1 MDQLSMFVHRGF
13 DKIFARRGSGNLV
26 SDKDK
31 AHNNRKHRPR
41 KRNRSGR
48 KRDICVNC
56 PAFARTNL
64 AGWAKQLCTKCARD
78 FGCSFPQKH
87 TKKDKVTQPSE
98 VGCVKKEVV
107 VLLKKKTKKRE
118 PEAEEDDA
126 RPSNVKVHPYIQ
138 LHEHYLIEKRERAR
152 CEAKKTKWK
161 RQALRKG
168 RACARLTAAVFKMND
183 ELMKTKQRPAAEIT
197 TNDEDPS
204 SNETGN
210 DGPVSDKVDDDD
222 FSMDKKLPKG
232 VRICKGPVPMP
243 RIPAREKCQ
252 GRKALASATH
262 QVVPLQRVRLWHLP
276 LQRTC
281 LSPSGCGKVFCKKC
295 YP

>member
-1 MDQLSMFVHRGF
+1 MEDVGDAFHF
-13 DKIFARRGSGNLV
+13 
-26 SDKDK
+26 KDE
-31 AHNNRKHRPR
+31 
-41 KRNRSGR
+41 
-48 KRDICVNC
+48 DIHYN
-56 PAFARTNL
+56 P
-64 AGWAKQLCTKCARD
+64 
-78 FGCSFPQKH
+78 
-87 TKKDKVTQPSE
+87 
-98 VGCVKKEVV
+98 VKKEPKV
-107 VLLKKKTKKRE
+107 TA
-118 PEAEEDDA
+118 EATLTNGADEGAAVCSIPNRSKDHDA

-138 LHEHYLIEKRERAR
+138 LHLAFLAEKRGRAR

-197 TNDEDPS
+197 TNDEDSS

-222 FSMDKKLPKG
+222 FSMDKKWPKG

-252 GRKALASATH
+252 GRKTLASAT
-262 QVVPLQRVRLWHLP
+262 QRKR
-276 LQRTC
+276 QRTC
-281 LSPSGCGKVFCKKC
+281 LWPSGCGKVSCEDC

>member
-1 MDQLSMFVHRGF
+1 MCEILGVKKQG
-13 DKIFARRGSGNLV
+13 RRGWANGLCISC
-26 SDKDK
+26 
-31 AHNNRKHRPR
+31 ARCNRCMEPR
-41 KRNRSGR
+41 KSRNRR
-48 KRDICVNC
+48 
-56 PAFARTNL
+56 
-64 AGWAKQLCTKCARD
+64 
-78 FGCSFPQKH
+78 H
-87 TKKDKVTQPSE
+87 HKKEMPSE
-98 VGCVKKEVV
+98 KKPKE
-107 VLLKKKTKKRE
+107 KKPNHYPKDSVTSRHQDRDNMCEGLRTFENEQEPRDAPKATQMTVKRE

-152 CEAKKTKWK
+152 CEKKKTKWK

-243 RIPAREKCQ
+243 RIPVREKCQ
-252 GRKALASATH
+252 GRKTLASAT
-262 QVVPLQRVRLWHLP
+262 QRKR
-276 LQRTC
+276 QRTC
-281 LSPSGCGKVFCKKC
+281 LSSSGCGKLSCEDC

>member
-1 MDQLSMFVHRGF
+1 MLPGRAQGQR
-13 DKIFARRGSGNLV
+13 KRK
-26 SDKDK
+26 KD
-31 AHNNRKHRPR
+31 NRTEEERNRNRKERLKRFRDRCDR
-41 KRNRSGR
+41 KYPLCIAIG
-48 KRDICVNC
+48 C
-56 PAFARTNL
+56 PALGQRGWCQGYCKRCAPKNGHSRPVEVQKQKKVKVKNEVKRMAET
-64 AGWAKQLCTKCARD
+64 AGAEKQ
-78 FGCSFPQKH
+78 
-87 TKKDKVTQPSE
+87 
-98 VGCVKKEVV
+98 
-107 VLLKKKTKKRE
+107 
-118 PEAEEDDA
+118 DA

-138 LHEHYLIEKRERAR
+138 LHKQYLIENRERAR

-183 ELMKTKQRPAAEIT
+183 ELMKTKQRPAAKIT
-197 TNDEDPS
+197 TNDEDSS
-204 SNETGN
+204 SNEKGN

>member
-1 MDQLSMFVHRGF
+1 MAETSKKGLVKIG
-13 DKIFARRGSGNLV
+13 DKKKSKANPDEGTDLNENGDEQDLEDRASEV
-26 SDKDK
+26 SDSK
-31 AHNNRKHRPR
+31 ANAD
-41 KRNRSGR
+41 S
-48 KRDICVNC
+48 DE
-56 PAFARTNL
+56 
-64 AGWAKQLCTKCARD
+64 
-78 FGCSFPQKH
+78 
-87 TKKDKVTQPSE
+87 E
-98 VGCVKKEVV
+98 VRR
-107 VLLKKKTKKRE
+107 LTL
-118 PEAEEDDA
+118 AEEDDA

-152 CEAKKTKWK
+152 CEKKKTKWK

-168 RACARLTAAVFKMND
+168 RACARLTAAVFQMND
-183 ELMKTKQRPAAEIT
+183 LMKTKQRPAAEIT

-243 RIPAREKCQ
+243 RIPVREKCQ
-252 GRKALASATH
+252 GRKTLASAT
-262 QVVPLQRVRLWHLP
+262 QRKR
-276 LQRTC
+276 QRTC
-281 LSPSGCGKVFCKKC
+281 LWPSGCGKVSCEDC

>member
-1 MDQLSMFVHRGF
+1 M
-13 DKIFARRGSGNLV
+13 
-26 SDKDK
+26 
-31 AHNNRKHRPR
+31 
-41 KRNRSGR
+41 
-48 KRDICVNC
+48 
-56 PAFARTNL
+56 
-64 AGWAKQLCTKCARD
+64 
-78 FGCSFPQKH
+78 
-87 TKKDKVTQPSE
+87 
-98 VGCVKKEVV
+98 
-107 VLLKKKTKKRE
+107 KKKTKKGE
-118 PEAEEDDA
+118 PEAKEDDA
-126 RPSNVKVHPYIQ
+126 RPSNVKVHPYSQ
-138 LHEHYLIEKRERAR
+138 LHKHYLIEQRERTR

-168 RACARLTAAVFKMND
+168 RACARLKDAVSKMN

-197 TNDEDPS
+197 TNDEDSS
-204 SNETGN
+204 SNEKGK

-222 FSMDKKLPKG
+222 FFMDKKWPKG

>member
-1 MDQLSMFVHRGF
+1 M
-13 DKIFARRGSGNLV
+13 
-26 SDKDK
+26 K
-31 AHNNRKHRPR
+31 AHVFKIPFRQFAMVRQRQEDHRTEEERNRNRKKRVR
-41 KRNRSGR
+41 KANRSKKMCIAIG
-48 KRDICVNC
+48 C
-56 PAFARTNL
+56 PALGQRGWCQGYCKRCAPKNGRSRPVEVQKQKKVKVKNEVKRMAET
-64 AGWAKQLCTKCARD
+64 AGAEKQ
-78 FGCSFPQKH
+78 
-87 TKKDKVTQPSE
+87 
-98 VGCVKKEVV
+98 
-107 VLLKKKTKKRE
+107 
-118 PEAEEDDA
+118 DA

-138 LHEHYLIEKRERAR
+138 LHKQYLIEKRERAR

-243 RIPAREKCQ
+243 RIPVREKCQ
-252 GRKALASATH
+252 GRKTLASAT
-262 QVVPLQRVRLWHLP
+262 QRKR
-276 LQRTC
+276 QRTC
-281 LSPSGCGKVFCKKC
+281 LSSSGCGRLSCEDC